1 MKYNKSK
8 QLQNIF
14 LIRLLANN
22 SNGLN
27 TAAGKY
33 GPE

>member
-1 MKYNKSK
+1 MKYNKLK

-14 LIRLLANN
+14 LIRLLSNN
-22 SNGLN
+22 SDGLK
-27 TAAGKY
+27 TDAGKY